1 MTEAREPRFDLWALT
16 GGKDLLQ
23 RQGFRRLLLSRLLAQ
38 LAQNSL
44 LYGLFVLIAQKTDN
58 SIFTG
63 FLVLSFAVPS
73 ALLGPLSGVV
83 IDRFSRGWLLV
94 TMHSLRTL
102 MCLGVLA
109 SDLSVWVLYLFAVGL
124 AASMQFVGPAES
136 AALPQVLQRE
146 ELTRGNSLYNL
157 SGFIGQ
163 AGGMA
168 VLAPILLK
176 LVGADPL
183 YAVAGLLFALAA
195 GVISTVSGLD
205 APQVSPGGV
214 ERGVRNE
221 FAKAWYSLRSDM
233 QSYMAL
239 VVAVV
244 AAASIQIGVT
254 VIPRYASEVLDI
266 SVENVIF
273 VFAPG
278 AIGVLFGLRIV
289 GWLERHVGK
298 GRILASGFILLVVSF
313 LAFGFVGRLAGI
325 LEAQNPLGLFDPG
338 PLDDQWARILMTMAI
353 AAVLGLA
360 YSLVGVVTRAVIN
373 ERVPVEMQGR
383 VFAAMAV
390 LSSLASILP
399 LLLVGGLVDL
409 VGVRPILVAIAL
421 IMSLLVLWL
430 WWRARFIPR
439 RPMYG

>member
-1 MTEAREPRFDLWALT
+1 MTEARAPRFDLWALT

-23 RQGFRRLLLSRLLAQ
+23 RQGFRRLLLSRILAQ

-44 LYGLFVLIAQKTDN
+44 LYGLFVLVAQKTDN

-73 ALLGPLSGVV
+73 AMLGPLSGVV
-83 IDRFSRGWLLV
+83 IDRISRGWLLV
-94 TMHSLRTL
+94 AMHGLRTL
-102 MCLGVLA
+102 MCLGVLG

-124 AASMQFVGPAES
+124 AASMQFAGPAES

-146 ELTRGNSLYNL
+146 ELTRGNSLFNL
-157 SGFIGQ
+157 GGFIGQ

-183 YAVAGLLFALAA
+183 FALAGLLFALAA
-195 GVISTVSGLD
+195 GVISTVSGLN
-205 APQVSPGGV
+205 PPKVSRGGV

-221 FAKAWYSLRSDM
+221 FAKAWYNLRSDT

-239 VVAVV
+239 VIAVV
-244 AAASIQIGVT
+244 AGVSIQIGVT
-254 VIPRYASEVLDI
+254 VVPRYASEVLDV
-266 SVENVIF
+266 SVENVVF
-273 VFAPG
+273 VFSPA
-278 AIGVLFGLRIV
+278 AIGVLLGLRMV
-289 GWLERHVGK
+289 GWLEGHVDKGK
-298 GRILASGFILLVVSF
+298 ILASGFLLLVVAF
-313 LAFGFVGRLAGI
+313 LAFGFVGGLAEV
-325 LEAQNPLGLFDPG
+325 LEAQNPLDLFDPG
-338 PLDDQWARILMTMAI
+338 PLNDQWARILLTMAI

-421 IMSLLVLWL
+421 IISLLVLWL

-439 RPMYG
+439 RPIHS